1 MHIFSIILLTIVS
14 ITLIVVVLM
23 QPSKTNG
30 LSGFMGGGSETFYSK
45 NRTRT
50 SESVLSRITV
60 ICSILFAIIVLA
72 QNLLAK

>member
-1 MHIFSIILLTIVS
+1 MHTFSIVALTIVS
-14 ITLIVVVLM
+14 IVLIIVVLM

-30 LSGFMGGGSETFYSK
+30 LSGFMGGSSETFYSK

-50 SESVLSRITV
+50 SESMLSRITV
-60 ICSILFAIIVLA
+60 ISSVLFAAIVLA

>member
-1 MHIFSIILLTIVS
+1 MNTFSVILLTIVS
-14 ITLIVVVLM
+14 IVLIILVLM

-50 SESVLSRITV
+50 SESVLSRMTV
-60 ICSILFAIIVLA
+60 VSAILFAVIVLA

>member
-45 NRTRT
+45 I
-50 SESVLSRITV
+50 ELE
-60 ICSILFAIIVLA
+60 
-72 QNLLAK
+72 LLNQYYQGLP